1 MLHLQHTRKRAKIK
15 RASVET
21 ESVVTGATTLLRN
34 EPVQARSNARLTSL
48 LDAAAAAIDAVG
60 YERLTT
66 AMVAERAG
74 ASIGTVYRYF
84 PDRIAVLQSV
94 ASRATERFND
104 RVDEIFSTQK
114 FDSWWEAIDV
124 LILEGVGAMGNE
136 PAFAAIRFGDVLDL
150 RPRENTPTGS
160 SRVAAHIG
168 PVLVSEYG
176 LPDGDA
182 LYFHLEIAFTIVDAL
197 LARAFVF
204 QPDGDQTYIDQARA
218 LARTYLVKQ
227 FGEPGVQGIS

>member
-1 MLHLQHTRKRAKIK
+1 MIGRAV
-15 RASVET
+15 RET
-21 ESVVTGATTLLRN
+21 EFTVSGPTTLLRN

-94 ASRATERFND
+94 ASRAVDRFTERIDNSLD
-104 RVDEIFSTQK
+104 AASHPT
-114 FDSWWEAIDV
+114 WWSAIDS
-124 LILEGVGAMGNE
+124 LIDLGVSAFRNE

-150 RPRENTPTGS
+150 RPRESQQTGS
-160 SRVAAHIG
+160 SRVAAHVA
-168 PVLVSEYG
+168 PVLVSRFG
-176 LPDGDA
+176 LAAGDA
-182 LYFHLEIAFTIVDAL
+182 LAFHLEVAFTIVDSL
-197 LARAFVF
+197 LARAFAF
-204 QPDGDQTYIDQARA
+204 NANGDQAYIDQART
-218 LARTYLVKQ
+218 LARTYLVSV
-227 FGEPGVQGIS
+227 FGEPRAR